1 MSPGLREDGTLTE
14 PGLKSRLL
22 LSVVTIHDACPAFSE
37 KIFNFT
43 GVLENLK
50 IKYNIALIPFFNEKQ
65 DLASFPEFVTKLKSC
80 KGCEIALHGLYHEDR
95 NGRFDDFHTVTKRL
109 AEEEIRA
116 ALQIVQEVGIR
127 PLYLYRRPGS

>member
-1 MSPGLREDGTLTE
+1 MSPVLREDRTLTE
-14 PGLKSRLL
+14 SGLKSRLL

-43 GVLENLK
+43 KVLEKLK

-80 KGCEIALHGLYHEDR
+80 KGCEIALHGLLSR
-95 NGRFDDFHTVTKRL
+95 G
-109 AEEEIRA
+109 
-116 ALQIVQEVGIR
+116 
-127 PLYLYRRPGS
+127 